1 MSCELQLHSVTTLL
15 LLLRFIIILAMVWW
29 CWETFPMVYY
39 ILYFLPNLY
48 INTYACWFFFLSAW
62 YSYKNISVEVDEKNI
77 SKLQFQYKKYDSSGI
92 YGWVGVQLR
101 KLKITLY
108 NNYVKFKK
116 IKLNLKKIKKKRNW
130 DFETNNWLF

>member
-1 MSCELQLHSVTTLL
+1 MH
-15 LLLRFIIILAMVWW
+15 AD
-29 CWETFPMVYY
+29 
-39 ILYFLPNLY
+39 
-48 INTYACWFFFLSAW
+48 FFFLSAW

-116 IKLNLKKIKKKRNW
+116 IKLNLKKIKKKEIGILKQTTDCSRRWNKRVDFWLGRNW
-130 DFETNNWLF
+130 PQNMVKGA